1 MSYFRWIVLRMD
13 GYFRLGVKNINGE
26 SKLKK
31 SRGVTIVLT
40 PWAPP
45 PDGTL
50 QRSPLPLGFYRCVF
64 LCHSFFSLN
73 NVYKNSTSLLAPY
86 RLFFRRDNTIEYLTS
101 GIWPQT
107 PELNNRNLDHPL
119 SRIHNASFPD
129 RSCILFLSKFL
140 EIKARQSQSSFI
152 YGIT

>member
-45 PDGTL
+45 RMEL
-50 QRSPLPLGFYRCVF
+50 FKEAPLPLGFYRCVF

-73 NVYKNSTSLLAPY
+73 NVYKNS
-86 RLFFRRDNTIEYLTS
+86 
-101 GIWPQT
+101 
-107 PELNNRNLDHPL
+107 
-119 SRIHNASFPD
+119 
-129 RSCILFLSKFL
+129 
-140 EIKARQSQSSFI
+140 
-152 YGIT
+152 

>member
-1 MSYFRWIVLRMD
+1 MD
-13 GYFRLGVKNINGE
+13 TSGWALKISTESQSWKRVGE
-26 SKLKK
+26 LQLFWRPGPPSGWNSSKK
-31 SRGVTIVLT
+31 T
-40 PWAPP
+40 PTP
-45 PDGTL
+45 
-50 QRSPLPLGFYRCVF
+50 RVLPLCIFM
-64 LCHSFFSLN
+64 SFIFFLN
-73 NVYKNSTSLLAPY
+73 NVYKNSQEYSTSLLAPY

-129 RSCILFLSKFL
+129 RSCMLFLSKFL

>member
-45 PDGTL
+45 RMELFKEAPYPQGSTVVY
-50 QRSPLPLGFYRCVF
+50 FYVI
-64 LCHSFFSLN
+64 HFSLLTTFIKIA
-73 NVYKNSTSLLAPY
+73 KNTAHLSSLLTAC
-86 RLFFRRDNTIEYLTS
+86 FSEEINTSEYLTS

-129 RSCILFLSKFL
+129 RSCMPFLSKFL
-140 EIKARQSQSSFI
+140 EIKARQS
-152 YGIT
+152 